1 MFSQTTDSTLSQEP
15 QAGDQGKK
23 GSWGYY
29 CEQVCLSVGLKQ
41 LGLISH
47 FFLSID
53 NMLSFFIKY
62 TFIKSNFVIRAVPG
76 INARQAPKEIKDSIL
91 VALIL

>member
-53 NMLSFFIKY
+53 NVLSFFIKY
-62 TFIKSNFVIRAVPG
+62 TFVIRAVPG